1 MAGRIGT
8 MDKAGTTALLV
19 IDVQAGLVQPAV
31 GEALHDSQGLLA
43 RIGGLI
49 AAARDAG
56 LPVIFVRH
64 DGGAGD
70 ELQAGTPGWQLHP
83 ALGARPGEPVVEKQ
97 HADSFRGTNLGAL
110 LRQLRVQRL
119 VLCGAQSDYCV
130 DTTCRRA
137 ASEGFAVVLAADAH
151 STVGNGV
158 IDAATII
165 RHENRTLAG
174 FARVADSAAL
184 LAEGLGAGSGA

>member
-1 MAGRIGT
+1 MNIRSWGRYPPPAPQTLLPLRDRHAPLPDFVGSALPHGNGRSYGDTCLNDHGT
-8 MDKAGTTALLV
+8 M
-19 IDVQAGLVQPAV
+19 I
-31 GEALHDSQGLLA
+31 
-43 RIGGLI
+43 RM
-49 AAARDAG
+49 
-56 LPVIFVRH
+56 
-64 DGGAGD
+64 
-70 ELQAGTPGWQLHP
+70 QAGTPGWQLHP

-97 HADSFRGTNLGAL
+97 HPDSFRGTNLGAL

-165 RHENRTLAG
+165 RHENRTLG
-174 FARVADSAAL
+174 SFARVADSAAL